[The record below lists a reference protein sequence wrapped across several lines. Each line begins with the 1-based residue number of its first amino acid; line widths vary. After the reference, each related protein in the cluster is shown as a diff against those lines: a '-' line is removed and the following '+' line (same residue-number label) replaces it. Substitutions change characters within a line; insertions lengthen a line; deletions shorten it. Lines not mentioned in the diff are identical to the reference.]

1 MAESGSAVAES
12 PLSGLPDSILNEV
25 SFIFHSSNKVG
36 RNTHIHVY
44 KICIKV

>member
-25 SFIFHSSNKVG
+25 SVLIFTLLSLS
-36 RNTHIHVY
+36 IMFS
-44 KICIKV
+44 